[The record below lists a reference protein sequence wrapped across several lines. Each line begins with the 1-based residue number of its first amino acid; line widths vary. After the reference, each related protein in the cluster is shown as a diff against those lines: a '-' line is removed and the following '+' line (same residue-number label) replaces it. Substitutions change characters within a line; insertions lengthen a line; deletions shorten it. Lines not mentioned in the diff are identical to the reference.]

1 MAQADTC
8 RDTLLYVGGINA
20 VVSGGEIAPTW
31 LHANRNGEV
40 SSSPFSGGIHVGVV
54 KPATR
59 PNRWFDYDG
68 AVVLNGVAQSGEK
81 KGTGYFSRLYGHVR
95 LYIVDVTVGIKP
107 FDYPFGDAEL
117 TSGDLLISSNAH
129 PIPRISVGIDRYT
142 AFPGLFGYV
151 EVRGGLTHGW
161 LNDNNPYVSKTLLH
175 YKYIGA
181 RVGGKLPVN
190 IAYELHHAAQW
201 GGYAEGGWNLGSD
214 WSGFKHVLLGGKGGT
229 VRNEQLNKQ
238 GNHMVS
244 QTLCVTAKGEGWHL
258 DLYWQDFQEDGA
270 VHFIGFRCN
279 SKDGRWGVHA
289 AQNRWPF
296 ISGLTFEV
304 VQMTDQSGPWHD
316 RDGMVF
322 GGNDNYYWNSVYRQG
337 WTYFGRTVGN
347 ALLTPYNSRVWA
359 YHGGIKGDIYGF
371 QYRAIVTYADN
382 YGTYRQSVRSHNTAA
397 LLEVRKTVPQAWG
410 LEFGI
415 ALAGDFDTQYGNHF
429 GAMITVRKQGIIKN
443 W

>member
-129 PIPRISVGIDRYT
+129 PSHRISVGIDRYT

-175 YKYIGA
+175 YK
-181 RVGGKLPVN
+181 
-190 IAYELHHAAQW
+190 
-201 GGYAEGGWNLGSD
+201 
-214 WSGFKHVLLGGKGGT
+214 
-229 VRNEQLNKQ
+229 
-238 GNHMVS
+238 
-244 QTLCVTAKGEGWHL
+244 
-258 DLYWQDFQEDGA
+258 
-270 VHFIGFRCN
+270 
-279 SKDGRWGVHA
+279 
-289 AQNRWPF
+289 
-296 ISGLTFEV
+296 
-304 VQMTDQSGPWHD
+304 
-316 RDGMVF
+316 
-322 GGNDNYYWNSVYRQG
+322 
-337 WTYFGRTVGN
+337 
-347 ALLTPYNSRVWA
+347 
-359 YHGGIKGDIYGF
+359 
-371 QYRAIVTYADN
+371 
-382 YGTYRQSVRSHNTAA
+382 
-397 LLEVRKTVPQAWG
+397 
-410 LEFGI
+410 
-415 ALAGDFDTQYGNHF
+415 
-429 GAMITVRKQGIIKN
+429 
-443 W
+443 